1 MNCIYSYIEGIVAV
15 MVGCTPSL
23 REFWN
28 IFISKEADGS
38 QKSTNYAYPRAR
50 SENSLDPPRAYW
62 EGNSEYMN
70 A

>member
-1 MNCIYSYIEGIVAV
+1 MNRIYSYIEGIVAV
-15 MVGCTPSL
+15 MVGCVPSL

-28 IFISKEADGS
+28 IFISKEANGS
-38 QKSTNYAYPRAR
+38 QKSTNLTYPCSS

-62 EGNSEYMN
+62 EGNSEYIN